1 MEPAN
6 ATDKAVTWSS
16 SHPAIATVGES
27 TGLVTAESAGAATIT
42 VTTAD
47 GNFTASVAVT
57 VNPVVVTSVTI
68 NEAAQELEIGGT
80 FTFTATVEPANAT
93 NKAVT
98 WSSNDEN
105 VATVG
110 ESTGEVEA
118 KAAGAATITVT
129 TVDGNFTASVAVTV
143 NPLLAPTGLQHG
155 QLRQKNA
162 TLSWNSVEGADSYE
176 IDLDGT
182 PYTAAASQIVLN
194 DLTPD
199 THYTWKVR
207 AKKANIYSEWSDTD
221 EFQTQKSLSQTIFGT
236 WNAADVQLNFRA
248 NDYLASYD
256 GLLNRSH
263 TTRPV
268 TVVIAN
274 NNDVLSIVSVSGMDA
289 HIAGNVAQD
298 DFSIDS
304 QLAGLQFTLT
314 GQEDT
319 IVISPDITASNI
331 CKQSPNISIGSIPD
345 YKILFGDFATL
356 IANSK
361 LQEIDFTVTKVYLI
375 GTLDSQ
381 GNPVFRFTY
390 DIDITR
396 VKHNIS
402 SWILGMAGI
411 DGNKLHE
418 QIAKPQQ
425 IISEE
430 VVVQ

>member
-1 MEPAN
+1 M
-6 ATDKAVTWSS
+6 
-16 SHPAIATVGES
+16 
-27 TGLVTAESAGAATIT
+27 
-42 VTTAD
+42 
-47 GNFTASVAVT
+47 
-57 VNPVVVTSVTI
+57 
-68 NEAAQELEIGGT
+68 
-80 FTFTATVEPANAT
+80 
-93 NKAVT
+93 
-98 WSSNDEN
+98 
-105 VATVG
+105 ATVG

-118 KAAGAATITVT
+118 KAAGAATITVTTVDGSHTASVAVTVKVPVTGVTINEAAQTLVEGGAFTFTASVEPSDATNTAVTWESSHPAIASVVDGLVTAESVGAATITVT